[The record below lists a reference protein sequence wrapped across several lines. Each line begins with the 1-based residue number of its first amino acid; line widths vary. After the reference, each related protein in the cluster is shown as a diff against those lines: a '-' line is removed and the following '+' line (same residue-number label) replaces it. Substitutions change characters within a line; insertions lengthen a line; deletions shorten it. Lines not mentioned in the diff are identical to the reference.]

1 MVRGIDTDPPRR
13 ELLRALHTV
22 AGKLGGQIIAEGT
35 ETSDEL
41 ETLQQLGIPCGQGY
55 LFGRAAPLSRIR

>member
-1 MVRGIDTDPPRR
+1 M
-13 ELLRALHTV
+13 RALHTV